1 MFTDLPLNE
10 LESYLPARDEPADFD
25 EFWAGSIAHARQ
37 FPLNASFTPVETYLT
52 TIDSFDVAFA
62 GYGGQTVRGWLN
74 VPRQRTGPLPC
85 VVEYIG
91 YGGGRGVP
99 QDWLL
104 YSAAGY
110 AHFVMDSRGQ
120 GGAWR
125 TGDTQDIPEAVAPH
139 YPGFTT
145 LGINSPD
152 DHYYRRLYVDAV
164 RAVQAA
170 RASDLVDADKVAVAG
185 TSQGGGTALATA
197 GLYGDLLAVLPG
209 VPFMCHISRAIRIT
223 DTLPYFE
230 ITRYLRA
237 NPLRREQALRTL
249 SYFDGVNFAARA
261 SAPALFSVA
270 LMDQTCPPSTVYAA
284 YNHYA
289 GPKDIRVWE
298 FNDHD
303 GAVPQQSLE
312 VLEFLAAIVA

>member
-1 MFTDLPLNE
+1 MFTDLPLAE
-10 LESYLPARDEPADFD
+10 MRTYLPDRDEPADFD
-25 EFWAGSIAHARQ
+25 AFWADSIAAVSH
-37 FPLNASFTPVETYLT
+37 FPLNARFTQVDTCLK
-52 TIDSFDVAFA
+52 TIDSFDVEFA
-62 GYGGQTVRGWLN
+62 GYGGQTIRGWLN
-74 VPRQRTGPLPC
+74 VPHERSGPLPC

-91 YGGGRGVP
+91 YGGGRGIP

-125 TGDTQDIPEAVAPH
+125 TGDTPDMAATMAPH

-145 LGINSPD
+145 LGINSPH
-152 DHYYRRLYVDAV
+152 DHYYRRLYMDAV
-164 RAVQAA
+164 RAVAAA
-170 RASDLVDADKVAVAG
+170 RASDLVDPDRIAVAG
-185 TSQGGGTALATA
+185 NSQGGGTAIAAA
-197 GLYGDLLAVLPG
+197 GLAGNLVAVLPG

-223 DTLPYFE
+223 DALPYFE
-230 ITRYLRA
+230 ITSYLRA
-237 NPLRREQALRTL
+237 NPLLRDQALHTL

-270 LMDQTCPPSTVYAA
+270 LMDQTCPPSTVFAA

-303 GAVPQQSLE
+303 GAVPQQAVEILR
-312 VLEFLAAIVA
+312 FLAAM

>member
-1 MFTDLPLNE
+1 MLNDLDLAE
-10 LESYLPARDEPADFD
+10 LKTYLPPRDEPADFD
-25 EFWAGSIAHARQ
+25 AFWQQSIADARQ
-37 FPLNASFTPVETYLT
+37 RPLDARFKPIKTYLKA
-52 TIDSFDVAFA
+52 IDSFDVEFS
-62 GYGGQTVRGWLN
+62 GYGGQSVRGWLN
-74 VPRQRTGPLPC
+74 VPRARDGRLPC

-91 YGGGRGVP
+91 YGGGRGIA

-120 GGAWR
+120 GGGWR
-125 TGDTQDIPEAVAPH
+125 TGDTPDIPEVASPH

-145 LGINSPD
+145 LGVRSPHD
-152 DHYYRRLYVDAV
+152 YYYRRLYVDAV
-164 RAVQAA
+164 RAVEAA
-170 RASDLVDADKVAVAG
+170 RTSELVDPERVAVAG
-185 TSQGGGTALATA
+185 NSQGGGTALAAA
-197 GLYGDLLAVLPG
+197 GLADNLLAVMPG

-223 DTLPYFE
+223 DALPYFE

-237 NPLRREQALRTL
+237 NPLRYEQTLRTL

-261 SAPALFSVA
+261 KAPALFSVA

-289 GPKDIRVWE
+289 APKDIRVWE

-303 GAVPQQSLE
+303 GAAPQQAVEILRFLE
-312 VLEFLAAIVA
+312 ELV

>member
-1 MFTDLPLNE
+1 MLTDLPLDE

-25 EFWAGSIAHARQ
+25 AFWTDSLAAARKL
-37 FPLNASFTPVETYLT
+37 PLNARFTPVETYLK
-52 TIDSFDVAFA
+52 TIDSFDVEFA
-62 GYGGQTVRGWLN
+62 GYGGQAIRGWLN
-74 VPRQRTGPLPC
+74 VPHERSGPLPC

-91 YGGGRGVP
+91 YGGGRGLP

-120 GGAWR
+120 GGGWR
-125 TGDTQDIPEAVAPH
+125 TGDTPDIAETMAPH

-145 LGINSPD
+145 LGINSPG

-164 RAVQAA
+164 RAVEAA
-170 RASDLVDADKVAVAG
+170 RASDLVDPHRVAVAG
-185 TSQGGGTALATA
+185 TSQGGGTAIATA
-197 GLYGDLLAVLPG
+197 GLVGDLLAVLPG

-289 GPKDIRVWE
+289 APKDIRVWE

-303 GAVPQQSLE
+303 GAVPQQAIEILK
-312 VLEFLAAIVA
+312 FLDKLR

>member
-1 MFTDLPLNE
+1 MLSDLDLAQ
-10 LESYLPARDEPADFD
+10 LETYLPTRDEPADFD
-25 EFWAGSIAHARQ
+25 AFWQQSIADARKW
-37 FPLNASFTPVETYLT
+37 PLTARFKPIKTYLKA
-52 TIDSFDVAFA
+52 IESFDVEFA
-62 GYGGQTVRGWLN
+62 GYGGQSVRGWLN
-74 VPRQRTGPLPC
+74 VPRERSGRLPC

-120 GGAWR
+120 GGGWR
-125 TGDTQDIPEAVAPH
+125 TGDTPDIPGVVSPH

-145 LGINSPD
+145 LGVSSPHD
-152 DHYYRRLYVDAV
+152 YYYRRLYVDAV
-164 RAVQAA
+164 RAVEAA
-170 RASDLVDADKVAVAG
+170 RTSELVDPGRVAVAG
-185 TSQGGGTALATA
+185 NSQGGGTAIATA
-197 GLYGDLLAVLPG
+197 GLVDNLIAVMPG

-223 DTLPYFE
+223 DAQPYFE

-237 NPLRREQALRTL
+237 NPLRHKQALHTL
-249 SYFDGVNFAARA
+249 SYFDGVNFATRA
-261 SAPALFSVA
+261 KAPALFSVA

-289 GPKDIRVWE
+289 APKDIRVWE

-303 GAVPQQSLE
+303 GAAPQQAVEILR
-312 VLEFLAAIVA
+312 FLDELV